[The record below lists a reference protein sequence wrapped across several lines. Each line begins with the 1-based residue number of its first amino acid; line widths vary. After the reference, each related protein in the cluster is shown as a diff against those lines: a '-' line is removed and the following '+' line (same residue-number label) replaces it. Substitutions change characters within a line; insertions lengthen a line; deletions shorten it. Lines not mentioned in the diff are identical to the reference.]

1 MIMRARH
8 LEQTALTSFLFA
20 ACVMLILAAFAAQAR
35 DTVTP
40 PQAPAAAGHHDD

>member
-1 MIMRARH
+1 MRARH

-35 DTVTP
+35 DTRDAT
-40 PQAPAAAGHHDD
+40 AGACRDGASRH